1 LVAEK
6 VLRKEKEKKVSE
18 LMLFYVS
25 SVSRKFPFSLV
36 TVIKIR
42 VLINS
47 FSFLSHFSAAKR
59 FRIMSTLICLN
70 FSKLYFVVLQGIV
83 FDGYGLFSYLNVCW
97 LMIWIGKV
105 CNRVICSRNYGAKDI
120 GFGIGARAAMLQGVS
135 EVADAVKVTM
145 GPKVLGPVFV
155 NFSLCLWFLEFVGDL

>member
-1 LVAEK
+1 
-6 VLRKEKEKKVSE
+6 
-18 LMLFYVS
+18 MLFYVS